1 MSTIEEKVK
10 LARKAA
16 SGIIDMVTM
25 AKEQENGEESH
36 EAHVA
41 EKLSLKISQLLTAI
55 CVEDIAEKIPLN
67 HLTAPFVS
75 AAFKAAGDM
84 VMFVLG
90 EENTDE
96 DLLNEMIKMRD
107 RVAEGLVEV
116 STIVTRT
123 EKEEE

>member
-16 SGIIDMVTM
+16 YGIIDMVKI
-25 AKEQENGEESH
+25 AKEQENGKESH
-36 EAHVA
+36 ETNVA

-55 CVEDIAEKIPLN
+55 CVEDIAGDIPLN
-67 HLTAPFVS
+67 HFTAPFVS
-75 AAFKAAGDM
+75 AAFKAAGDI
-84 VMFVLG
+84 VMFVFG

-96 DLLNEMIKMRD
+96 DILNSMIKMRD
-107 RVAEGLVEV
+107 EVAEALVEA